1 MIFLLRDYHIP
12 LIYLS
17 LLFHGLGLICPFAYS
32 LFITT
37 HPLLPSAPSRAGFR
51 RVLFLAQF
59 SLFFTPLMSFQS
71 LNSFSLLSHGCADDL
86 QIYGQCPAESVSL
99 LSASVVSCIDALNS
113 WFSSNRL
120 KLNPSTTEFI
130 WLGYLRCLPSTH
142 PSVHLVG
149 CTNWCCVKEPSSNR
163 P

>member
-51 RVLFLAQF
+51 RVLFLAKFFLF
-59 SLFFTPLMSFQS
+59 SRPLMSFQS
-71 LNSFSLLSHGCADDL
+71 LIHFQYCLMAMLTTFRYMATAQLNLFLYSLLQL
-86 QIYGQCPAESVSL
+86 
-99 LSASVVSCIDALNS
+99 
-113 WFSSNRL
+113 F
-120 KLNPSTTEFI
+120 
-130 WLGYLRCLPSTH
+130 
-142 PSVHLVG
+142 LVLML
-149 CTNWCCVKEPSSNR
+149 
-163 P
+163 